1 MLSLRRHGLFI
12 LRARLLATLQLESH
26 TGSRPKIRAGV
37 ASSRSPL
44 VDPLLTV
51 RKGSVCTSP
60 QEDLFFHSCWLQSRG
75 VFGTKEGVSERPATV
90 SQFVILP
97 STMTERLPRLNT
109 NIMQSVEM
117 SRQRTCSQE
126 SSMQAHFESTTETF
140 FEKRGAIAG
149 ISQICDRET
158 LQQSV
163 CSLFLGNLACIL
175 NPCFEKLRSDCR
187 AWSN

>member
-1 MLSLRRHGLFI
+1 MACSSSVPGFWRPCSWRATPDHGQRFAQVWRRAVPRSLTHFC
-12 LRARLLATLQLESH
+12 
-26 TGSRPKIRAGV
+26 
-37 ASSRSPL
+37 
-44 VDPLLTV
+44 TV

-126 SSMQAHFESTTETF
+126 SSMQAHFESTTETL
-140 FEKRGAIAG
+140 AIAG